1 MPVYNPGR
9 LEYAIDTGYIAIIG
23 DAQERIPAY
32 WAHPRGG
39 KKFSSIALLH
49 DWWGVNDL
57 VRRLAHFFAQMG
69 YYVIVPD
76 LFDGAVATT
85 SREAMQL
92 LDRTQATRYAHT
104 DAALSVLERH
114 HKTTSKVAAMGM
126 GMGGTLALEAAVKRP
141 DLEASVSY
149 GGFPQAYLGQFNQ
162 GRTPILAF
170 YGSEEPYTRPV
181 VVQAF
186 RAELAA
192 TPLAGQH
199 RVEVIKGIAHEFFV
213 DNPEGAHVEQGKLV
227 LDTTLNFLEQYLD
240 QPLMPAQGAM

>member
-1 MPVYNPGR
+1 MPVYNPGH

-39 KKFSSIALLH
+39 QKFSSIALLH
-49 DWWGVNDL
+49 DWWGLNDL

-76 LFDGAVATT
+76 LFNGTQATT
-85 SREAMQL
+85 PREAMQL
-92 LDRTQATRYAHT
+92 LDLTQATRYVHT

-114 HKTTSKVAAMGM
+114 HRTTSKVAAVGI
-126 GMGGTLALEAAVKRP
+126 GMGGTLALEASVKRP
-141 DLEASVSY
+141 DLEAAVCY
-149 GGFPQAYLGQFNQ
+149 GGFPQAYLGQFGQ

-192 TPLAGQH
+192 TPLAAQH
-199 RVEVIKGIAHEFFV
+199 RVEVIEGIAHDFFV
-213 DNPEGAHVEQGKLV
+213 EQPNPIHVEQGKLV
-227 LDTTLNFLEQYLD
+227 LDTALDFLQRYLD
-240 QPLMPAQGAM
+240 KPQMPTVI

>member
-1 MPVYNPGR
+1 MPVYNPGH

-39 KKFSSIALLH
+39 QKFSSIALLH
-49 DWWGVNDL
+49 DWWGLNDL
-57 VRRLAHFFAQMG
+57 VRQMAHFFAQMG
-69 YYVIVPD
+69 FYVIVPD
-76 LFDGAVATT
+76 LFNGEQASTP
-85 SREAMQL
+85 REAMQL
-92 LDRTQATRYAHT
+92 LDRTQATRYIHA

-114 HKTTSKVAAMGM
+114 HRTTSKVAAIGI
-126 GMGGTLALEAAVKRP
+126 GMGGTLALEASIKRP
-141 DLEASVSY
+141 DLEATVAY

-181 VVQAF
+181 VVQAL

-192 TPLAGQH
+192 TALAAQH
-199 RVEVIKGIAHEFFV
+199 RVEVIEGIGHEFFLEH
-213 DNPEGAHVEQGKLV
+213 PQPIHIEQGKRV
-227 LDTTLNFLEQYLD
+227 LDMTLDFLGRYLD
-240 QPLMPAQGAM
+240 EPQMPRVI

>member
-39 KKFSSIALLH
+39 QKFSSIALLH
-49 DWWGVNDL
+49 DWWGMNDM

-76 LFDGAVATT
+76 LFNGAQATT
-85 SREAMQL
+85 PREAMQL
-92 LDRTQATRYAHT
+92 LDLTQATRYAHT

-114 HKTTSKVAAMGM
+114 HRTTHKVAAIGI
-126 GMGGTLALEAAVKRP
+126 GMGGTLALEASIKRP
-141 DLEASVSY
+141 DLEAAVAY

-162 GRTPILAF
+162 GRTPIMAF

-192 TPLAGQH
+192 TALAAQH
-199 RVEVIKGIAHEFFV
+199 RVEVIEGIGHDFFL
-213 DNPEGAHVEQGKLV
+213 DHPSQIHVEQGKRV
-227 LDTTLNFLEQYLD
+227 LDMTLDFLERYLE
-240 QPLMPAQGAM
+240 QPQMPPVI

>member
-9 LEYAIDTGYIAIIG
+9 LEYAIDTGYITIIG

-39 KKFSSIALLH
+39 QKFSSIALLH
-49 DWWGVNDL
+49 DWWGLNDI

-76 LFDGAVATT
+76 LFNGSQATT
-85 SREAMQL
+85 PREAMQL
-92 LDRTQATRYAHT
+92 LDRTQATRYAQT

-114 HKTTSKVAAMGM
+114 HRTTSKVAAVGI

-141 DLEASVSY
+141 DLEAAVSY
-149 GGFPQAYLGQFNQ
+149 GGFPQAYLGQFHQ

-170 YGSEEPYTRPV
+170 YGSDEPYTRPV

-192 TPLAGQH
+192 TALADRH
-199 RVEVIKGIAHEFFV
+199 RVEVVNGLGHEFFV
-213 DNPEGAHVEQGKLV
+213 ETPQPVHVEQGKRV
-227 LDTTLNFLEQYLD
+227 LDMTLDFLEYYLD
-240 QPLMPAQGAM
+240 KPQMPAVL